1 MHENPKG
8 MATQTHEIAKR
19 LRIAVPKRKVAA
31 APAVRQETEPA
42 AGETPEE
49 TLTERVLRQVVTRT
63 VDEDRL
69 LPTIDKQR
77 STVRKK
83 LDRML
88 EGKGWYMFAQNS
100 AHTIATGK
108 ATQRRN
114 AELALV
120 LESTRWR
127 GEVQRYA
134 AERVNEFD
142 GALAAAMNDPKAAE
156 HEGR

>member
-1 MHENPKG
+1 MQENPKG
-8 MATQTHEIAKR
+8 MATQTQEIAKR
-19 LRIAVPKRKVAA
+19 MRIAVPKRTVPA
-31 APAVRQETEPA
+31 APAVPQETQP
-42 AGETPEE
+42 AGESQEE
-49 TLTERVLRQVVTRT
+49 TLAERVMRQVVTRT
-63 VDEDRL
+63 VDEERL

-83 LDRML
+83 LDRMA
-88 EGKGWYMFAQNS
+88 EGKGWYVFAQNS
-100 AHTIATGK
+100 AHAVATGK

-120 LESTRWR
+120 QEGTRWR

-134 AERVNEFD
+134 PERAGEFD
-142 GALAAAMNDPKAAE
+142 GALAAAMNDPKAPD